1 MPHVVKNT
9 GMLITAHCT
18 EELTIIHMT
27 QRVIVG
33 EVIQFAFKQR
43 YCTTAMLKFL

>member
-1 MPHVVKNT
+1 MPYVVKNT
-9 GMLITAHCT
+9 GMLITAHCI

-27 QRVIVG
+27 QRVIAG
-33 EVIQFAFKQR
+33 EIIQFAFEQG